1 MTTLKELTNEWLA
14 AKADERLANIRRVT
28 IEDAILQMV
37 EHKEEGSI
45 TTDAGDGIKITTTGK
60 LSYKVDVQML
70 DKLTIDWDQ
79 TEKPLKVKVEADET
93 KLKKI
98 RRDNPTLWRQIS
110 KAIEVR
116 AQKTGVA
123 IEIEGQS

>member
-1 MTTLKELTNEWLA
+1 MSTLKELTNEWLA

-70 DKLTIDWDQ
+70 DKLTLDWEQ
-79 TEKPLKVKVEADET
+79 TEKPLKVKVEADEG

>member
-37 EHKEEGSI
+37 DHKEEGSI

-70 DKLTIDWDQ
+70 DKLTMDWEQ
-79 TEKPLKVKVEADET
+79 AEKPLKVKVEADET

>member
-1 MTTLKELTNEWLA
+1 MSTLKELTNEWLA

>member
-1 MTTLKELTNEWLA
+1 MATIKELTNEWLS

-28 IEDAILQMV
+28 IEDAILQIV
-37 EHKEEGSI
+37 EHKEEGSM
-45 TTDAGDGIKITTTGK
+45 TTDIGDGIKITTTGK

-70 DKLTIDWDQ
+70 DKLTMDWEQ
-79 TEKPLKVKVEADET
+79 TEKPLKVEVKADES

-98 RRDNPTLWRQIS
+98 RRDNPTLWRQIA

-123 IEIEGQS
+123 IEIEGQP

>member
-1 MTTLKELTNEWLA
+1 MTTLKELTNDWLA

-37 EHKEEGSI
+37 EHKEEGSM

-70 DKLTIDWDQ
+70 DKLTMDWEQ
-79 TEKPLKVKVEADET
+79 AEKPLKVEVKADES

-98 RRDNPTLWRQIS
+98 RRDNPTLWRQIA

-116 AQKTGVA
+116 AQKTGVS